1 MRIYLSLLVLVCI
14 NCGNSLGIQFKDDDD
29 GGTSVSDLGQTK

>member
-1 MRIYLSLLVLVCI
+1 MRIYLSLLVLICI
-14 NCGNSLGIQFKDDDD
+14 NCGNSLGIQFKDDVD

>member
-14 NCGNSLGIQFKDDDD
+14 NCGISLGIQFKDDDS
-29 GGTSVSDLGQTK
+29 GTSVSDLGQTK